1 MSSATTR
8 RVAKL
13 EGALLPREA
22 VLAWL
27 AEAQQFPNIV
37 DHARAIADLP
47 VEAAPLSVISARVV
61 GAVGEARKGQP
72 RDDVERAARR
82 AEGDAVFLFCLVMT
96 LNVQARERERAVAIM
111 ERRLRS

>member
-13 EGALLPREA
+13 EAALLPREA

-27 AEAQQFPNIV
+27 SGAQQFPNIV

-61 GAVGEARKGQP
+61 GAVGEARKVSPATTSSGPPVGQ
-72 RDDVERAARR
+72 RA
-82 AEGDAVFLFCLVMT
+82 T
-96 LNVQARERERAVAIM
+96 
-111 ERRLRS
+111 RSSSSVW